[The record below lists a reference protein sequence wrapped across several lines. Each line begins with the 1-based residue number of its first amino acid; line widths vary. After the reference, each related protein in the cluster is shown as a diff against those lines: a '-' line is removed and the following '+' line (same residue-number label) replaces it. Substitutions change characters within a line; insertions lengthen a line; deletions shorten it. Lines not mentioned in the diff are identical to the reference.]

1 MKKSFT
7 LIELLV
13 VIAIIG
19 ILAAM
24 LLPALA
30 KAREKARSA
39 SCVNN
44 MKQITL
50 ASIQYQDD
58 GNGVW
63 AHRNS
68 NVDTG
73 AANMWVTGYAR
84 LASYISGMD
93 YKTYEAKGLAGE
105 LSFAD
110 VQPWSICPST
120 DQERRT
126 DGNCSY
132 PLIGR
137 HNIPGPPYE
146 WNWNCPYL
154 PIQKMPRQIVNRT
167 ISEIMF
173 CVDGYATTQNGWNT
187 ELTFTRSYTFG
198 ASLPYER
205 HNGGLNAG
213 YCDGHVKSW
222 TNFYQMHAS
231 RYVILWGFPSGVDQ
245 AVFDAHYDR
254 FKNLVY

>member
-1 MKKSFT
+1 MKKNFT

-50 ASIQYQDD
+50 GSIQYQDD
-58 GNGVW
+58 NEEIW

-68 NVDTG
+68 NVDTAG
-73 AANMWVTGYAR
+73 PNQWLTGYAR
-84 LASYISGMD
+84 LGGYISGMD
-93 YKTYEAKGLAGE
+93 YKTYETKGTAGE
-105 LSFAD
+105 LTFAD

-132 PLIGR
+132 PLIGC
-137 HNIPGPPYE
+137 HNIPSWYQGY
-146 WNWNCPYL
+146 CPYL
-154 PIQKMPRQIVNRT
+154 PIRKMPRQTVNRT

-173 CVDGYATTQNGWNT
+173 VVDGYATTQNGWNT
-187 ELTFTRSYTFG
+187 ELTFTRAYTFG

-205 HNGGLNAG
+205 HGGGLNAG

-231 RYVILWGFPSGVDQ
+231 RYVILWGFPSGIDQ
-245 AVFDAHYDR
+245 AVFDGHYDR
-254 FKNLVY
+254 YKNLVY

>member
-30 KAREKARSA
+30 KAREKARSS

-44 MKQITL
+44 QKQICL
-50 ASIQYQDD
+50 GAIQYEDEN
-58 GNGVW
+58 NGFW
-63 AHRNS
+63 AHRS
-68 NVDTG
+68 CNVDT
-73 AANMWVTGYAR
+73 AQPNMWLTGYAR
-84 LASYISGMD
+84 LAQYISGPS
-93 YKTYEAKGLAGE
+93 YKEYETKGAANE
-105 LSFAD
+105 LTFAD

-120 DQERRT
+120 DMERRT

-132 PLIGR
+132 PLIGC
-137 HNIPGPPYE
+137 HNVRPEYSNFPV
-146 WNWNCPYL
+146 L
-154 PIQKMPRQIVNRT
+154 PIQKLTRQIVNRS
-167 ISEIMF
+167 ISEVIF
-173 CVDGYATTQNGWNT
+173 TVDGYSGVQGGYNT
-187 ELTFTRSYTFG
+187 ELTYTRGHLSFG
-198 ASLPYER
+198 ASLPFAR
-205 HNGGLNAG
+205 HGGALNAG
-213 YCDGHVKSW
+213 YCDGHVQSW
-222 TNFYQMHAS
+222 ASADKLRGS
-231 RYVILWGFPSGVDQ
+231 RYVILWGFPSGMDQ